1 MSSQP
6 SSLLSTGGISRINP
20 NAPLVWQGAL
30 AFAVG
35 MYMLCDPLG
44 FFNQYFK
51 ISLQEM
57 NQADKVLIAGCFQ
70 QWGIRL
76 IMIAGLCSIAC
87 RCGSK
92 RTRMHINVAGAVSN
106 AFNVLLTLAGF
117 STYTRLGCGW
127 AGLVFN
133 CFFLVFTVGLFALGA
148 SMSFELAPIKKPIYW
163 ASCGIA
169 VVGLAYSLGCLFI
182 PETLMSSYHVPF
194 HDDKVREIMMS
205 LFHYGWSAVCFQ
217 ISIWLLAGIMA
228 TDFMYIYALNRLIAL
243 TGFGKHVVVIFTNVA
258 WWNSMEEDW
267 THDIIIGQLWN
278 GFMALTFLWF
288 LIYGTVIMEET
299 QVAPSVRAAVS
310 GKSFAHGALGP
321 LTLLSPRSQEKQRVG
336 TYSAPLASEAVA
348 IGEHSLRPI
357 VYRCF
362 GSDMDFRAFAQS
374 ASLCAYHH
382 MGV

>member
-6 SSLLSTGGISRINP
+6 SSLLSTDASSKINP
-20 NAPLVWQGAL
+20 NVPLVWQGAL

-57 NQADKVLIAGCFQ
+57 NQADKILIAGCFQ

-106 AFNVLLTLAGF
+106 ALNLLLTLAGF
-117 STYTRLGCGW
+117 STYTRLGCAW

-133 CFFLVFTVGLFALGA
+133 CVLLVFTVVLFALGA
-148 SMSFELAPIKKPIYW
+148 SVSFELAPIKKPIYW
-163 ASCGIA
+163 ASCLIA

-182 PETLMSSYHVPF
+182 PETLMNSYHVTS
-194 HDDKVREIMMS
+194 HDEKVREIMMS
-205 LFHYGWSAVCFQ
+205 LFHYGWSGLFFQ
-217 ISIWLLAGIMA
+217 MSIWLLAGMMT
-228 TDFMYIYALNRLIAL
+228 TDFMYMYALNRWIAIIE
-243 TGFGKHVVVIFTNVA
+243 FGVVVVCLTNVA

-267 THDIIIGQLWN
+267 THDFIIGQVWN
-278 GFMALTFLWF
+278 SFMALTFF
-288 LIYGTVIMEET
+288 VMTYGTVMMVDT

-310 GKSFAHGALGP
+310 GATLVDQATGAP
-321 LTLLSPRSQEKQRVG
+321 TLLSPRSQDKQRAG
-336 TYSAPLASEAVA
+336 TYKAPLAVA
-348 IGEHSLRPI
+348 
-357 VYRCF
+357 
-362 GSDMDFRAFAQS
+362 
-374 ASLCAYHH
+374 
-382 MGV
+382 